1 MVKSQKNS
9 RNQSP
14 DQEYLQALRLYWQ
27 NEKEGA
33 LALLSERLADGK
45 SQQTHPYYRLWI
57 EALAEDHDE
66 SSLRILQRHIQ
77 RNIDYQHPSWIGL
90 YALTGLIHYELGE
103 LEAGRILQRKLE
115 RHTSDPYSLE
125 LSLVL
130 GPELAEEDQ
139 LQLAK
144 GMIKSSTDYFILR
157 RATLLGVRQ
166 QDSAFS
172 RKVLATI
179 EERLG
184 ENPLGA
190 EIGFHKQFS
199 ARQFRKAWQ
208 FARFLRE
215 SFPLNAQYQ
224 FYYAYTSYLID
235 RNRTALE
242 EFLKLNRRTQEG
254 DPDVLGMI
262 GATLLQGGRKSMSD
276 KLRRR
281 SEYYLEKARL
291 RLKSQGLPT
300 DYPQEL
306 LLRLHENDEVPNSG
320 RHWIVK
326 LSAKQ
331 CYDLYHKPEH
341 RIEYLH
347 RAMGPYV
354 KAGDNCMFVSES
366 RVADNKDVGIWR
378 LNAIYKALS
387 DPEWHPTHRWQTILK
402 LQMRME
408 VSIPLEIEG
417 NQRDRLPDDGP
428 HRYGLYEIDDSA
440 MVWIEDSVRSFTLD
454 DQSFAQVFAE
464 LKLARSV

>member
-9 RNQSP
+9 RIQSP

-33 LALLSERLADGK
+33 LSLLSERLADGK
-45 SQQTHPYYRLWI
+45 SQQPHLYYRLWI
-57 EALAEDHDE
+57 ESLAEDQDE

-77 RNIDYQHPSWIGL
+77 RHINYQHPSWIGL

-115 RHTSDPYSLE
+115 RHTSDPYSRE

-130 GPELAEEDQ
+130 GPELPDEDQ
-139 LQLAK
+139 LQIAK
-144 GMIKSSTDYFILR
+144 GMIKVTADYFVLR
-157 RATLLGVRQ
+157 RAALLGVRL
-166 QDSAFS
+166 QDATFS
-172 RKVLATI
+172 RKVMDTLQDRI
-179 EERLG
+179 G
-184 ENPLGA
+184 ESPLGA

-199 ARQFRKAWQ
+199 VKQYRKAWQ

-215 SFPLNAQYQ
+215 VYPLNSQYQ
-224 FYYAYTSYLID
+224 FYFAYTSYLID

-242 EFLKLNRRTQEG
+242 EFLKLNRRAQEG
-254 DPDVLGMI
+254 DPDVLCMI
-262 GATLLQGGRKSMSD
+262 GATLLQSGRKTMSD
-276 KLRRR
+276 KLRKR

-300 DYPQEL
+300 DYPTEL
-306 LLRLHENDEVPNSG
+306 LLRINDNEDVPNSG

-331 CYDLYHKPEH
+331 CYDLYQKPEH

-354 KAGDNCMFVSES
+354 KTGDVCMFVSES
-366 RVADNKDVGIWR
+366 RVADNQDVGIWR

-417 NQRDRLPDDGP
+417 NQKERLPDDGP

-440 MVWIEDSVRSFTLD
+440 MVWIEDSVRTFTLD
-454 DQSFAQVFAE
+454 DQAFVQVFAE

>member
-1 MVKSQKNS
+1 MVRNQKNN
-9 RNQSP
+9 RIPGP

-27 NEKEGA
+27 NEKEGS
-33 LALLSERLADGK
+33 LSLLSERLADGK
-45 SQQTHPYYRLWI
+45 SQQAHSYYRLWI
-57 EALAEDHDE
+57 EALAEDQDE

-77 RNIDYQHPSWIGL
+77 RHINYQHPSWIGF

-103 LEAGRILQRKLE
+103 LEAGRMLQKKLQR
-115 RHTSDPYSLE
+115 HASDPYVRE
-125 LSLVL
+125 LALVL
-130 GPELAEEDQ
+130 GPVLSDEDQ
-139 LQLAK
+139 LQIAK
-144 GMIKSSTDYFILR
+144 GMIKTTNDYFVLR
-157 RATLLGVRQ
+157 RAALCAVRQ
-166 QDSAFS
+166 QDTTFT
-172 RKVLATI
+172 RKILSTI

-184 ENPLGA
+184 ESPLRA

-199 ARQFRKAWQ
+199 AKQFRKAWQ

-215 SFPLNAQYQ
+215 TFPLNTQYQ
-224 FYYAYTSYLID
+224 FYFAYTSYLID

-242 EFLKLNRRTQEG
+242 EFLKLNRRNQEG
-254 DPDVLGMI
+254 DPDVLSMI

-276 KLRRR
+276 KLKKR
-281 SEYYLEKARL
+281 SEHYLEKARL

-306 LLRLHENDEVPNSG
+306 LLRLHDTDEVPNSG

-331 CYDLYHKPEH
+331 CYELYQKPEH

-354 KAGDNCMFVSES
+354 KAGDICMFISES
-366 RVADNKDVGIWR
+366 RVADSQDVGIWR

-417 NQRDRLPDDGP
+417 NQKERLPADGP

>member
-1 MVKSQKNS
+1 MVRNQKNS
-9 RNQSP
+9 RTHGP

-33 LALLSERLADGK
+33 LSLLSERLADGK
-45 SQQTHPYYRLWI
+45 SQEPHLYYRLWI
-57 EALAEDHDE
+57 ESLAEDQDE
-66 SSLRILQRHIQ
+66 SSLRVLQRHIQ
-77 RNIDYQHPSWIGL
+77 RNINYQHPSWIGL

-103 LEAGRILQRKLE
+103 LEAGRILQRKLQ
-115 RHTSDPYSLE
+115 RHASDPYARE
-125 LSLVL
+125 LNLVL
-130 GPELAEEDQ
+130 GSDLSDDDQ
-139 LQLAK
+139 LQIAK
-144 GMIKSSTDYFILR
+144 GMIKSSNDYFVLR
-157 RATLLGVRQ
+157 RAALQGVRQ
-166 QDSAFS
+166 QDSTFT
-172 RKVLATI
+172 RKVLTLI
-179 EERLG
+179 EERIG
-184 ENPLGA
+184 ESPVGA

-199 ARQFRKAWQ
+199 AKQFRKAWQ

-215 SFPLNAQYQ
+215 TFPLNSQYQ

-242 EFLKLNRRTQEG
+242 EFIKLNRRGQED
-254 DPDVLGMI
+254 DPDVLCMI

-276 KLRRR
+276 KLKKR
-281 SEYYLEKARL
+281 SECYLEKARL

-306 LLRLHENDEVPNSG
+306 LLRLHGTDEVPNSG

-354 KAGDNCMFVSES
+354 KAGDVCMFVSES
-366 RVADNKDVGIWR
+366 RVADKDDVGIWR

-417 NQRDRLPDDGP
+417 NQKDRLPDDGP

-440 MVWIEDSVRSFTLD
+440 MVWIEDSVRTFTLD